1 MEVYMANLPA
11 DLSQY
16 QLQKSLR
23 EMVTALKIQDW
34 TCQKF
39 PRKTNGTIAF
49 LRPFDGEVFLRQ
61 HGEIATTLFDR
72 QGRPRMKARLVIMG
86 TYVYCRRSYHDFDPL
101 MLRSLQREATER
113 RNTETMPEAQKH
125 PDEVFAVYALAC
137 GYLDFNRGGKL
148 AFSPEVIWR
157 CPSGI
162 AKFSKDELL
171 ITYELSTITKIR
183 VEIPY
188 RIIESILPS
197 TAPTTLTMTLLE
209 PPRFYDVTKPDLAT
223 SFAGLQIN
231 QGFNALKPTRRRLT
245 ELPDGPGDY
254 NRAKHGTLIG
264 QCLVYQL
271 VISPQEFRQKLQSLR
286 QTEIL
291 PIYPS
296 VYNFPQGSPT
306 KNPSFNEGMRQFHEG
321 IQQLVTLMKFEILFQ
336 VQALVDSA
344 YILPWIGLDLLKRLH
359 KHSTTNTA
367 AQPRQGYPISG
378 LAIKNLFQ
386 QMPFPGPDA
395 DPLWFDADELIK
407 QLEEN
412 ESEIRLGLTKDLIS
426 EKARTN
432 LTMVYKARV
441 TPTHVSLHG
450 PEPEAKNRIL
460 RKFETHVDRF
470 IRFQFSDEDGQ
481 DIRFN
486 GKFSSDAIYERF
498 LFVLNKGVQIGG
510 RKYDFLGFS
519 HSSLRS
525 QSAWFM
531 SPFYHTQRLQTY
543 FNVINDLGEFQEIYS
558 PARCAARIGQAFSET
573 PFAISLKD
581 HRISYYVIDDI
592 RSQDGQRIF
601 TDGVCWA
608 SQKVIDAIL
617 ASLPQRKY
625 ATCFQIRWG
634 GAKGMLA
641 LDTRQVG
648 NAFAVR
654 PSMVKFQ
661 SKDIQNLEICDMAD
675 KPIPLVLNR
684 QLIKI
689 LEDMAVP
696 NDWFFIQQNKELDR
710 LRKITATTFNVA
722 AFLKRKKIADQLGL
736 PRLIRRLDILGID
749 YKKDRFL
756 CSVVEAV
763 ILRELRLLKHK
774 ARIPID
780 EGATLFGVVDETG
793 FLKEGEIYI
802 TFDKTDLIDTDYLTL
817 NNCEMIVTRSPALH
831 PGDIQLATNKIPP
844 PGHSLGHLRNCIVF
858 SQKGKR
864 DLPSQLS
871 GGDLDGDIFNV
882 IWDQYAV
889 SNCQRVFSPADYPL
903 AKPRELNRQVQREDM
918 TEFFVEFMKTNNL
931 GVIAT
936 RHMILADQ
944 RHAGTVD
951 ADCVK
956 LAQLHST
963 SVDYSKTG
971 VPVSMETLRA
981 IRANRFRPD
990 FMAPAPP
997 THLQNRTEII
1007 FDAPTRPA
1015 ADEYNDEEEDSGPG
1029 FRYYL
1034 SDKVLGQLYRAINEQ
1049 KIWNESVRIDR
1060 RQGDANEVWN
1070 RFQSYVIEQCDDR
1083 LGGVAWHSFM
1093 DEAWDIRRAYEDAI
1107 AAACV
1112 DYSDHATIGI
1122 TELEVFTGNIF
1133 NKSGIQ
1139 TRRQRDRSLQI
1150 KDEFDRI
1157 AAWIESLIRK
1167 QPIADLTEQQDEEDG
1182 LETISNGG
1190 STWTNDIQAT
1200 ALELS
1205 IACLHVGSIK
1215 EPSSRNPG
1223 RPRFKTAKADGK
1235 LSFKVLAACCVLK
1248 ELNIAIRQADTR
1260 AAATL
1265 SGGYVGVNGHRA

>member
-49 LRPFDGEVFLRQ
+49 LRPFDGDVFLRQ

-86 TYVYCRRSYHDFDPL
+86 TYVYCRRSYYDFDPL

-113 RNTETMPEAQKH
+113 RNIETSMPEAQKH

-162 AKFSKDELL
+162 VKFSKDELL
-171 ITYELSTITKIR
+171 ITYELSTITKVR

-223 SFAGLQIN
+223 AFFGLQIN
-231 QGFNALKPTRRRLT
+231 QGFNALKSTRRRLA
-245 ELPDGPGDY
+245 ELPDGPRDY
-254 NRAKHGTLIG
+254 NQAKH
-264 QCLVYQL
+264 
-271 VISPQEFRQKLQSLR
+271 
-286 QTEIL
+286 
-291 PIYPS
+291 
-296 VYNFPQGSPT
+296 
-306 KNPSFNEGMRQFHEG
+306 
-321 IQQLVTLMKFEILFQ
+321 
-336 VQALVDSA
+336 
-344 YILPWIGLDLLKRLH
+344 
-359 KHSTTNTA
+359 
-367 AQPRQGYPISG
+367 
-378 LAIKNLFQ
+378 
-386 QMPFPGPDA
+386 
-395 DPLWFDADELIK
+395 DELIK

-498 LFVLNKGVQIGG
+498 LSVLNKGVQIGG

-531 SPFYHTQRLQTY
+531 SPFYHTERLQTY

-581 HRISYYVIDDI
+581 HGISHYVTDDI
-592 RSQDGQRIF
+592 RSQDRQRIF

-608 SQKVIDAIL
+608 SQKVVDAIL

-648 NAFAVR
+648 SAFAVR

-696 NDWFFIQQNKELDR
+696 NDWFFLQQNKELDR
-710 LRKITATTFNVA
+710 LRKITATAFNVA

-763 ILRELRLLKHK
+763 VLRELRLLKHK

-780 EGATLFGVVDETG
+780 EGATLFGVVDETA
-793 FLKEGEIYI
+793 FLEEGEIYI
-802 TFDKTDLIDTDYLTL
+802 TFDKTDLISTDYLTL

-844 PGHSLGHLRNCIVF
+844 PGHSLGNLRNCIVF

-889 SNCQRVFSPADYPL
+889 SNCQRVFAPADYPL

-951 ADCVK
+951 ADCAK

-981 IRANRFRPD
+981 VRTNRFRPD
-990 FMAPAPP
+990 FMAPAAP
-997 THLQNRTEII
+997 THLQNRTDII

-1060 RQGDANEVWN
+1060 KQGDANEVWN
-1070 RFQSYVIEQCDDR
+1070 SFQSYVIEQCDDR
-1083 LGGVAWHSFM
+1083 LGGVVWDSFT

-1167 QPIADLTEQQDEEDG
+1167 QPIADLTEQQDEEEDG
-1182 LETISNGG
+1182 LDSISNGG

-1205 IACLHVGSIK
+1205 IACLHVGCVK
-1215 EPSSRNPG
+1215 EPGSRNPA

-1265 SGGYVGVNGHRA
+1265 GGGYLGVNGRA

>member
-1 MEVYMANLPA
+1 
-11 DLSQY
+11 
-16 QLQKSLR
+16 
-23 EMVTALKIQDW
+23 
-34 TCQKF
+34 
-39 PRKTNGTIAF
+39 
-49 LRPFDGEVFLRQ
+49 
-61 HGEIATTLFDR
+61 
-72 QGRPRMKARLVIMG
+72 
-86 TYVYCRRSYHDFDPL
+86 
-101 MLRSLQREATER
+101 
-113 RNTETMPEAQKH
+113 
-125 PDEVFAVYALAC
+125 
-137 GYLDFNRGGKL
+137 
-148 AFSPEVIWR
+148 
-157 CPSGI
+157 
-162 AKFSKDELL
+162 
-171 ITYELSTITKIR
+171 
-183 VEIPY
+183 
-188 RIIESILPS
+188 
-197 TAPTTLTMTLLE
+197 
-209 PPRFYDVTKPDLAT
+209 
-223 SFAGLQIN
+223 
-231 QGFNALKPTRRRLT
+231 
-245 ELPDGPGDY
+245 
-254 NRAKHGTLIG
+254 
-264 QCLVYQL
+264 
-271 VISPQEFRQKLQSLR
+271 
-286 QTEIL
+286 
-291 PIYPS
+291 
-296 VYNFPQGSPT
+296 
-306 KNPSFNEGMRQFHEG
+306 
-321 IQQLVTLMKFEILFQ
+321 
-336 VQALVDSA
+336 
-344 YILPWIGLDLLKRLH
+344 
-359 KHSTTNTA
+359 
-367 AQPRQGYPISG
+367 
-378 LAIKNLFQ
+378 
-386 QMPFPGPDA
+386 
-395 DPLWFDADELIK
+395 
-407 QLEEN
+407 
-412 ESEIRLGLTKDLIS
+412 
-426 EKARTN
+426 
-432 LTMVYKARV
+432 
-441 TPTHVSLHG
+441 
-450 PEPEAKNRIL
+450 
-460 RKFETHVDRF
+460 
-470 IRFQFSDEDGQ
+470 
-481 DIRFN
+481 
-486 GKFSSDAIYERF
+486 
-498 LFVLNKGVQIGG
+498 
-510 RKYDFLGFS
+510 
-519 HSSLRS
+519 
-525 QSAWFM
+525 
-531 SPFYHTQRLQTY
+531 
-543 FNVINDLGEFQEIYS
+543 
-558 PARCAARIGQAFSET
+558 
-573 PFAISLKD
+573 
-581 HRISYYVIDDI
+581 
-592 RSQDGQRIF
+592 
-601 TDGVCWA
+601 
-608 SQKVIDAIL
+608 
-617 ASLPQRKY
+617 
-625 ATCFQIRWG
+625 
-634 GAKGMLA
+634 
-641 LDTRQVG
+641 
-648 NAFAVR
+648 
-654 PSMVKFQ
+654 MVKFQ

-951 ADCVK
+951 AGECIFHYACRIRVSDKFLDCVK

-981 IRANRFRPD
+981 IKANRFRPD

-1060 RQGDANEVWN
+1060 RQGDANEVWS

-1093 DEAWDIRRAYEDAI
+1093 DEAWDIRRA
-1107 AAACV
+1107 
-1112 DYSDHATIGI
+1112 
-1122 TELEVFTGNIF
+1122 
-1133 NKSGIQ
+1133 
-1139 TRRQRDRSLQI
+1139 
-1150 KDEFDRI
+1150 
-1157 AAWIESLIRK
+1157 
-1167 QPIADLTEQQDEEDG
+1167 
-1182 LETISNGG
+1182 
-1190 STWTNDIQAT
+1190 
-1200 ALELS
+1200 
-1205 IACLHVGSIK
+1205 
-1215 EPSSRNPG
+1215 
-1223 RPRFKTAKADGK
+1223 
-1235 LSFKVLAACCVLK
+1235 
-1248 ELNIAIRQADTR
+1248 
-1260 AAATL
+1260 
-1265 SGGYVGVNGHRA
+1265 